1 MKKLLEKL
9 LQYLRTSAIGVFFL
23 RELPPSA
30 WIRRVLSSFWIFLF
44 AVAVLMSLLDPCF
57 RYHKWEFI
65 PRLYTQPY
73 WQIPGILK
81 QFEYDSVI
89 VGSSTS
95 QNFNL
100 AVFRRELGVDPVKAT
115 ASACYSHTGRT
126 FAETAI
132 RSNPKLKRIYYGLDL
147 FIFFSPSD
155 FDKYPL
161 PGFLYDDDHRKDYCY
176 WWNYDIAFIFL
187 QDVQR
192 DFVSLVRRDDICTNP
207 DLMFAGNYLGDL
219 KKHGRLAIVRSVQR
233 NTFRQTSRIGEEERK
248 NARRRFAENLDN
260 NFVPLVKNNPSI
272 EFVFYF
278 TPSSSLNFADAKA
291 CDTLDLFLELR
302 QTIAERLLAFPN
314 VQLYDFQIAEET
326 KSIDNYKDMTHYV
339 PGINDKMV
347 KWIGQGKYR
356 VRSPADMAENNR
368 KLTGYADDLM
378 TLWQSILAEAT
389 ATGKKN

>member
-9 LQYLRTSAIGVFFL
+9 LNFL
-23 RELPPSA
+23 RSTAVGAYFAREIPPAA
-30 WIRRVLSSFWIFLF
+30 WIRRALVSFCVFLF
-44 AVAVLMSLLDPCF
+44 AVAALMSLFDPCF
-57 RYHKWEFI
+57 RYHKWKAI

-81 QFEYDSVI
+81 HFDYDAVI

-100 AVFRRELGVDPVKAT
+100 AVFRREFGGKPVKAT
-115 ASACYSHTGRT
+115 ASACYSHTGRV

-155 FDKYPL
+155 YDKYPL
-161 PGFLYDDDHRKDYCY
+161 PDFLYNDDHRKDYCY

-192 DFVSLVRRDDICTNP
+192 DFTSLVRGDNICTNP

-219 KKHGRLAIVRSVQR
+219 KKHGRKAVVGSIRR
-233 NTFRQTSRIGEEERK
+233 NTFRQTAQIGEKERA
-248 NARRRFAENLDN
+248 NARRRFAENLDT
-260 NFVPLVKNNPSI
+260 NFVPLVRDNPSI
-272 EFVFYF
+272 EFFFYF
-278 TPSSSLNFADAKA
+278 TPSSALNFADAKS

-302 QTIAERLLAFPN
+302 QTIVEKLLVFPN
-314 VQLYDFQIAEET
+314 VRIYDFQIAEET

-347 KWIGQGKYR
+347 VWMRQDKYR
-356 VRSPADMAENNR
+356 IYSPADMTDHNR
-368 KLTGYADDLM
+368 TLTRYADELM
-378 TLWQSILAEAT
+378 PLWKSILKEAS
-389 ATGKKN
+389 APGRKR